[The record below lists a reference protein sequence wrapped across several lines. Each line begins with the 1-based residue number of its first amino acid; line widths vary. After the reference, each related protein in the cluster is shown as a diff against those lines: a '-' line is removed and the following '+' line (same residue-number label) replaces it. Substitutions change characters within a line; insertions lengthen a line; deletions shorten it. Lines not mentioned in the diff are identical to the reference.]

1 MNMLS
6 VKDVADKL
14 KMTEQNVRNIIRK
27 GDIVACRIG
36 KQWVISENDLESFV
50 NSKRYVPDPD
60 DHPRRNDSIPD
71 FVALSFFSGAMG
83 LDLGMEKAGIHAL
96 LACEFDKNC
105 RRTIS
110 ANRPDIAL
118 IGDIRKY
125 TADQVM
131 EMAKIPK
138 DHEID
143 LIFGGP
149 PCQAFSTAGNRKGF
163 EDDRGNVFLTYINLI
178 LELRPRYVAIEN
190 VRGLLSAPYVIEG
203 ETRKGGALLHII
215 KCLSENG
222 YALSFNLYNAANF
235 GASQIRER
243 VVILGSRDG
252 KRPPYLTPT
261 NSSDGSFGL
270 PLWKTLGEA
279 LDGLPREGQHFVQFP
294 EERLKYYRML
304 NQGQYWKNLPIEVQK
319 EAMGKSYELP
329 GGKTGF
335 YRRLSFDKPSP
346 TLVTTPTMPATDL
359 CHPIEDRPLSV
370 EEYRRIQGFPD
381 DWIICGNIMDQYK
394 QIGNAVPVP
403 LGEAIGKT
411 ILNEFNGM
419 PAKQFTGFRYSRYH
433 DTDECTWLRRMFPEI
448 VKNSLSQWQTTLDI

>member
-1 MNMLS
+1 MVEMNMLS

-149 PCQAFSTAGNRKGF
+149 PCQAFSIAGEQKGF
-163 EDDRGNVFLTYINLI
+163 NDERGNLFLNIIDLI
-178 LELRPRYVAIEN
+178 SSIILICILLPLYGIAGYLIVLFISEILNASLSIFILLHSVKIKFDYKKLLLRPIFV
-190 VRGLLSAPYVIEG
+190 LFF
-203 ETRKGGALLHII
+203 T
-215 KCLSENG
+215 
-222 YALSFNLYNAANF
+222 
-235 GASQIRER
+235 
-243 VVILGSRDG
+243 VIL
-252 KRPPYLTPT
+252 T
-261 NSSDGSFGL
+261 NIFKFETYSIFFL
-270 PLWKTLGEA
+270 I
-279 LDGLPREGQHFVQFP
+279 LDGLVFAIFYFLFSFMFNFISKEDL
-294 EERLKYYRML
+294 RL
-304 NQGQYWKNLPIEVQK
+304 
-319 EAMGKSYELP
+319 
-329 GGKTGF
+329 
-335 YRRLSFDKPSP
+335 
-346 TLVTTPTMPATDL
+346 
-359 CHPIEDRPLSV
+359 
-370 EEYRRIQGFPD
+370 
-381 DWIICGNIMDQYK
+381 
-394 QIGNAVPVP
+394 
-403 LGEAIGKT
+403 
-411 ILNEFNGM
+411 
-419 PAKQFTGFRYSRYH
+419 
-433 DTDECTWLRRMFPEI
+433 
-448 VKNSLSQWQTTLDI
+448 